1 MHSSPKAARRRSPLD
16 EANSIQKLKRGLSF
30 NENQISTTIPPEG
43 RDSGSPRAAV
53 IVSEAVKGYGGQN
66 ILNNLSMTVEK
77 GTM

>member
-1 MHSSPKAARRRSPLD
+1 MHPSPKAARRRSPP
-16 EANSIQKLKRGLSF
+16 EKANSTKKLQTRFSF
-30 NENQISTTIPPEG
+30 NENQISTTIPQEG

-53 IVSEAVKGYGGQN
+53 IVSEAVKSYGGQN